1 MGPSETHRSAHHLS
15 LAVGRNRELSQ
26 GFHLRLD
33 RQAAVLGDLQI
44 SRESHH
50 RFGGNGVPLLIVK
63 VEGAAHALAFRDT
76 PSKSSASLSNPGS
89 AKVV

>member
-1 MGPSETHRSAHHLS
+1 MGPSETYRSAHHLS
-15 LAVGRNRELSQ
+15 LPVGRNRELSQ
-26 GFHLRLD
+26 GRHLRLD
-33 RQAAVLGDLQI
+33 ALRDLQI
-44 SRESHH
+44 SREIHH